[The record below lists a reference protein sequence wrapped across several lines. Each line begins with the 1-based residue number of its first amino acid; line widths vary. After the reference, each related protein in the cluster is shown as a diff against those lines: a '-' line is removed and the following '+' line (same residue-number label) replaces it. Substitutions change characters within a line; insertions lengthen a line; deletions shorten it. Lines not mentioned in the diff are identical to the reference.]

1 MFIVVYTPG
10 FFRDSERP
18 HGGLILG
25 TGYERAGLSL
35 INAACV
41 SGYMRLSTAKSH
53 RRVAREPGCFVWAAN
68 ALRKSVTYRISCD
81 LDIDLIF
88 SGS

>member
-10 FFRDSERP
+10 VFVGSERP
-18 HGGLILG
+18 HGRLLMG

-41 SGYMRLSTAKSH
+41 
-53 RRVAREPGCFVWAAN
+53 
-68 ALRKSVTYRISCD
+68 
-81 LDIDLIF
+81 
-88 SGS
+88 

>member
-10 FFRDSERP
+10 FCRDSERP

-41 SGYMRLSTAKSH
+41 
-53 RRVAREPGCFVWAAN
+53 
-68 ALRKSVTYRISCD
+68 
-81 LDIDLIF
+81 
-88 SGS
+88 